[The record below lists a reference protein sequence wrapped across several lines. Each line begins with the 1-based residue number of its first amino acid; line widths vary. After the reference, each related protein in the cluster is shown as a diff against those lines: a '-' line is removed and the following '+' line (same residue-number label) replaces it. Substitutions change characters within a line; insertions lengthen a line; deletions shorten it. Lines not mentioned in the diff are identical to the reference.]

1 MVELAYPISAANAAW
16 LLFYFWGGGFV
27 LFTKAGTSN
36 LKCVAVT
43 ILEVYCVTCWS
54 FHSSVDSV
62 RTIISDS

>member
-16 LLFYFWGGGFV
+16 LFFYFLGGFV

-43 ILEVYCVTCWS
+43 ILEVSCVTCWS